1 MPPPG
6 SIAVILNLSA
16 GKASAES
23 HNEHKLR
30 ALLTAT
36 GLKADIVVLR
46 PGQSPADIARQVS
59 AHAAVVV
66 AAGGDGT
73 VGGVAAG
80 VLDSPAV
87 LGVLPLGTLNHF
99 AKDLGIPLTL
109 PEAVTVVANGHIDQ
123 VDVARVNDRVFV
135 NNASIGVYPDIVV
148 AREDLRRHGHSK
160 WMAMGIA
167 IVRVLTRYPGVTV
180 NIAVDGR
187 ARTWRTP
194 FVVIAN
200 NEYGID
206 GPGLGARVRL
216 DEGKLFVY
224 LSPRSRVRDLPLLLA
239 TALVG
244 RGRRSG
250 AFEIVSATHVRID
263 TRTGG
268 HIRVAIDGEVA
279 AMNAP
284 LRCEV
289 RPGALRVIRP
299 RA

>member
-6 SIAVILNLSA
+6 SIAVVLNVSA

-23 HNEHKLR
+23 HNEHQLR
-30 ALLTAT
+30 ELFAAT
-36 GLKADIVVLR
+36 GLQPDIVVLQ
-46 PGQSPADIARQVS
+46 PGQSPVEIARQMS

-73 VGGVAAG
+73 VSGVAAG

-99 AKDLGIPLTL
+99 AKDLGIPLAV
-109 PEAVTVVANGHIDQ
+109 PEAVAVVAAGHIDQ

-167 IVRVLTRYPGVTV
+167 MVRVLGRYPGVTV
-180 NIAVDGR
+180 NIAVDGH

-244 RGRRSG
+244 RGTRSG
-250 AFEIVSATHVRID
+250 AFEIVSATDVRVD
-263 TRTGG
+263 MRTGG
-268 HIRVAIDGEVA
+268 RIRVAIDGEVA
-279 AMNAP
+279 AMSPP

-289 RPGALRVIRP
+289 RPRALRVIRP